1 MTGEILHLSA
11 SPVYHLRMTEALAD
25 APLTA
30 PDAPPALL
38 RLQRA
43 RGRAEV
49 GFAFRDGTTRLD
61 RLFQEG
67 QAKIR
72 LPRAYGGEPASAVLI
87 NTAGGIAGGDRLT
100 YGARFGAGT
109 RALVTSQAA
118 ERVYRSS
125 STDGGLDGVI
135 ETKLDVE
142 AGAEAEWLPQET
154 ILFDRAALSR
164 SLDVDMAADASL
176 LALESIVFGRTAMGE
191 EVEAARLVD
200 RWRVR
205 RGGRLVYADTLRL
218 DGEVRKILAG
228 SATGAGAR
236 ALATLLLVDA
246 SAEARLDGVRAVLE
260 SASGEAGAS
269 AFDGMLVVRLASPD
283 PTALRADLVRLL
295 LHIREA
301 ELPRVWSC

>member
-1 MTGEILHLSA
+1 
-11 SPVYHLRMTEALAD
+11 MTEALTDPLPPSPDEAP
-25 APLTA
+25 APLA
-30 PDAPPALL
+30 
-38 RLQRA
+38 LQRA

-49 GFAFRDGTTRLD
+49 GFAFRDGATRLD

-72 LPRAYGGEPASAVLI
+72 LPKAYGDEPASAVLI

-125 STDGGLDGVI
+125 PTDGRLDGVI
-135 ETKLDVE
+135 ETRLDVE
-142 AGAEAEWLPQET
+142 PGATAEWLPQET

-164 SLDVDMAADASL
+164 GLDIDMAADASL
-176 LALESIVFGRTAMGE
+176 LAVESIVFGRTAMGE
-191 EVEAARLVD
+191 EVETARLVD

-205 RGGRLVYADTLRL
+205 REGRLIFADTLRL

-236 ALATLLLVDA
+236 ALATLLFVDA
-246 SAEARLDGVRAVLE
+246 SAEARLDGVREGLA

-301 ELPRVWSC
+301 DLPRVWSC